1 MLAVGAACIVSSFI
15 IGIRTAGD
23 MRPVSLIEAGGIP
36 RSGDIDGSGMVDI
49 RDAIL
54 ILEIAQGY
62 REPSADQLRA
72 DPNDDGIL
80 SVDDAIRILSTLSL
94 R

>member
-1 MLAVGAACIVSSFI
+1 MLAVGAACIASSFV

-23 MRPVSLIEAGGIP
+23 ITPVSLIEAGGIP
-36 RSGDIDGSGMVDI
+36 RSGDVDGNGTVDI

-54 ILEIAQGY
+54 ILEVAQGY
-62 REPSADQLRA
+62 REPSVDQLKA
-72 DPNDDGIL
+72 DPNDDGVL

-94 R
+94 K